1 MSVELNAAFSEMV
14 AHFGTEQIHMTEIRE
29 KFPKYVGLVYKNA
42 AKTGRRGVWD
52 LSNVV
57 NFAKKENDAV
67 AMPATVVNAFGA
79 ESATV
84 PSKDPNYVSWGC
96 YKIVRKALS
105 SKMFLPIYITG
116 DSGNGKT
123 LGVEQACHAEKRPLI
138 AVNVT
143 NETAEEDLIGN
154 FSLSNGNMT
163 WNDGPAIRA
172 MKQGAVLLLDE
183 IDQATSKILCLQ
195 TILQNYEYHIKKTGE
210 TVRAAP
216 GFTVVATANTKGN
229 GESADRFIGANILN
243 EAFLERFAVIVEQE
257 YPTEAIEKKILSKHN
272 SDEKIISRLVTWANG
287 VRASFNA
294 GAISSPITTR
304 RLVQI
309 CKNMAVF
316 GDEVD
321 AVTYAVNRFSAQERD
336 NLVSLY
342 KALMVD
348 APAAPE
354 PAEEVVAEGPTWI
367 PF

>member
-1 MSVELNAAFSEMV
+1 MSVELNSAFSEMTS
-14 AHFGTEQIHMTEIRE
+14 HFGSTQVHMTEIRE
-29 KFPKYVGLVYKNA
+29 NFPKYVGLVYKNA
-42 AKTGRRGVWD
+42 AKTSKRGVWD
-52 LSNVV
+52 ISPIVNYNFKEAEQMTKETTVPSFNV
-57 NFAKKENDAV
+57 A
-67 AMPATVVNAFGA
+67 
-79 ESATV
+79 SATV
-84 PSKDPNYVSWGC
+84 PAKDPNYVAWGC
-96 YKIVRKALS
+96 FKTVRKALS

-123 LGVEQACHAEKRPLI
+123 LGVEQACAAEKRPLI

-154 FSLSNGNMT
+154 FSLTDGNMS

-243 EAFLERFAVIVEQE
+243 EAFLERFAVIIEQE
-257 YPTEAIEKKILSKHN
+257 YPTEAVEKKILAKHN
-272 SDEKIISRLVTWANG
+272 EDEKVISRLVTWANG
-287 VRASFNA
+287 VRSSFNA

-309 CKNMAVF
+309 CKNISVF

-321 AVTYAVNRFSAQERD
+321 ALTFAVNRFSANERD

-348 APAAPE
+348 APVAE
-354 PAEEVVAEGPTWI
+354 PEEVKVEGPTWI